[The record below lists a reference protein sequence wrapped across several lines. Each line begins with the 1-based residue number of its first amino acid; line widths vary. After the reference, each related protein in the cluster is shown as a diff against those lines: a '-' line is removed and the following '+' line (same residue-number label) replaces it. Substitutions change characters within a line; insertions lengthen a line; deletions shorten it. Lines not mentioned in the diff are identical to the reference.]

1 MRRVTMLDLVN
12 YITFVIILQVMESY
26 QRILDDRG

>member
-1 MRRVTMLDLVN
+1 MHRVTMLDLVN